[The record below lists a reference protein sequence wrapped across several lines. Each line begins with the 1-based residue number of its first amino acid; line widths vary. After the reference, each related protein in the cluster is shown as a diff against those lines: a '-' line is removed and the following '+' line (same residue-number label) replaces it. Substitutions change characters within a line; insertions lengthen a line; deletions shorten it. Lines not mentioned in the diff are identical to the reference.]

1 MDSIQGLLGVSLGLK
16 SMTLYASLALY
27 AVCVVY
33 ALALLLAPRLQKTTG
48 ADKALKKKPGQ
59 MRFDDILQHSQ
70 QADAYEKASEPYT
83 AEYLSDLCVQLGEQ
97 FELEPAELESL
108 RVAALLH
115 DIGQVERYDFIQ
127 EPRRLRPDEKRYLEE
142 HPIHGARF
150 IQDNLGASHEQA
162 AKWVRW
168 SHERW
173 DGTGYPDALSGEQIP
188 LPARILAVADAY
200 CAMMQDRPHRPA
212 LHPEQVIQEL
222 NRYAGIYYD
231 PRIVQL
237 LGVPDEL
244 ADTSYSQDQKVST
257 NSSES
262 IDRPAHN
269 KPIELR
275 KK

>member
-1 MDSIQGLLGVSLGLK
+1 MDSIQSLLGVSLGLK

-27 AVCVVY
+27 AVCVIY
-33 ALALLLAPRLQKTTG
+33 ALALLLGPRLQKNTG

-59 MRFDDILQHSQ
+59 LRFDDILQYSQ
-70 QADAYEKASEPYT
+70 QADAYEKVSEPYT

-97 FELEPAELESL
+97 FELEPAELEAL

-115 DIGQVERYDFIQ
+115 DIGQVDHYDFIQ
-127 EPRRLRPDEKRYLEE
+127 EPRYLRSEEKCYLEE
-142 HPIHGARF
+142 HPLRGAQF
-150 IQDNLGASHEQA
+150 IQENLGLTHQQA

-212 LHPEQVIQEL
+212 LSAEAVIQEL
-222 NRYAGIYYD
+222 HRYAGIYYD
-231 PRIVQL
+231 PQIVQL
-237 LGVPDEL
+237 LGVPD
-244 ADTSYSQDQKVST
+244 
-257 NSSES
+257 
-262 IDRPAHN
+262 
-269 KPIELR
+269 
-275 KK
+275 